1 MRFAFSDWKKN
12 YQLKIWKVRNIV
24 AGEYD
29 DKFEEITGILQ
40 KMQKSVGG
48 LDELR
53 MEVRDIRNE
62 LRDTNSNVKILNQKV
77 DGLSSQFN
85 DVGVMAIK
93 DHTRVDNLETRV
105 DALEAEVH

>member
-1 MRFAFSDWKKN
+1 MT
-12 YQLKIWKVRNIV
+12 
-24 AGEYD
+24 GEYD

-53 MEVRDIRNE
+53 LDVRDIRKEVRDIGNE
-62 LRDTNSNVKILNQKV
+62 LRDNTAKLGENTANLTSLATEMRV
-77 DGLSSQFN
+77 LSGQFT
-85 DVGVMAIK
+85 DVGVMAIE
-93 DHTRVDNLETRV
+93 DHTRVDNLEARV

>member
-1 MRFAFSDWKKN
+1 M
-12 YQLKIWKVRNIV
+12 

-93 DHTRVDNLETRV
+93 DHTRVNNLEARV